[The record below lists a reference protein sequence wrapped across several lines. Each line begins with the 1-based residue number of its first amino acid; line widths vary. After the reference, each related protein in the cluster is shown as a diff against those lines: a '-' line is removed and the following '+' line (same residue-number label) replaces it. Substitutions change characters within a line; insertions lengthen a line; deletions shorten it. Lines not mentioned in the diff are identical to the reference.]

1 MQSLNECWKQG
12 GWIKIV
18 ISLALMPSANMNK
31 SLGIKK
37 KNMYS
42 KSCNYDASPIVPE
55 WKQQDTKIIFICS
68 DAQSIFNQM
77 I

>member
-1 MQSLNECWKQG
+1 
-12 GWIKIV
+12 
-18 ISLALMPSANMNK
+18 
-31 SLGIKK
+31 
-37 KNMYS
+37 MYS

>member
-1 MQSLNECWKQG
+1 
-12 GWIKIV
+12 
-18 ISLALMPSANMNK
+18 MNK